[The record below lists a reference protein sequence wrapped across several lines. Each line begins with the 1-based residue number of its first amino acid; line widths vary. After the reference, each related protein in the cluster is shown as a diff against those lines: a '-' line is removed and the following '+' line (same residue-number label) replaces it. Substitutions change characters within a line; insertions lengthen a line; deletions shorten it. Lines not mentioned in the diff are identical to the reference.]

1 MKVSLYFSENFTCMV
16 KTSIKIPL
24 ALYFIFATVVIAYFF
39 PKEGKFRYQFNEGK
53 PWRYGLLT
61 ATSDFPIYKSE
72 AEVNAER
79 DSVLKKFIP
88 YYLLQGNV
96 EKDQLIEFEDEQK
109 DKLSDTQLVPYIKYI
124 RESLKKVYAKG
135 IVSNKAMQEA
145 QTSRNEIM
153 LVKDNI
159 ASPESIQNHFTPK
172 TAYEYIIDNSPS
184 TLNKQTL
191 QSFNLDKYILEN
203 ISFDPKMSDKVK
215 QELLQSVSPASGM
228 VQAGERIVDRGQ
240 IIDSHTFRV
249 LNSLKSVEEQRA
261 GSKQRDRL
269 MFLGQLSIV
278 IGLMLCFGFYLYL
291 FRPNYFYNKR
301 NLGFLLLTMVV
312 SCLLTGLTVSYNLF
326 NVYIIPYAIVPIVVR
341 IFFDSRTSIFTHTVA
356 MLICSIMVPFS
367 YEFLVLQLVTGM
379 VVIFSLKELSQRSH
393 LIRCTFFIFI
403 TYIIVYTSLVLYQD
417 ADIAKINW
425 KMFLYFGINFVLLM
439 FSYLLVYI
447 LEKSFGFISNIS
459 LVELS
464 NINNPILRKLSENA
478 PGTFQHSLHVSIL
491 ASEAAAKVGAN
502 AQLVR
507 TGALYHDIGKMEN
520 PTFFTENQ
528 INKINPHNNLS
539 YEQSAQ
545 IIINHVHDGV
555 KMAQKAGIP
564 QQVIDFIQTH
574 HGKSKTRYFYNSF
587 RNEFPDK
594 EINEELFT
602 YPGPNPFSK
611 ETAILMMADAVEAS
625 SRSLS
630 EYTEES
636 IQNLVNRIIDM
647 QIAEGLLNDTPLT
660 YRDVQDIKNVF
671 SEKLKTMYHTRISYP
686 ELKQR

>member
-594 EINEELFT
+594 EVNDELFT

>member
-79 DSVLKKFIP
+79 DSVLKKFVP

-96 EKDQLIEFEDEQK
+96 EKDQLAEFEDEQK
-109 DKLSDTQLVPYIKYI
+109 EKLTDNELVPYINYI
-124 RESLKKVYAKG
+124 RENLKKIYAKG

-145 QTSRNEIM
+145 ESSRNEIM

-159 ASPESIQNHFTPK
+159 ASPESILNHFTPK
-172 TAYEYIIDNSPS
+172 TAYEYIIDNCS
-184 TLNKQTL
+184 TSLNKQTL
-191 QSFNLDKYILEN
+191 QSFNLEKYILEN
-203 ISFDPKMSDKVK
+203 ITFDPKMSDKVR
-215 QELLQSVSPASGM
+215 QELLQSVSPANGM

-269 MFLGQLSIV
+269 MFLGQLLIV
-278 IGLMLCFGFYLYL
+278 VGLMFCFGFYLYL
-291 FRPNYFYNKR
+291 FRSNYFFNKR
-301 NLGFLLLTMVV
+301 NLGFLLLSMVV
-312 SCLLTGLTVSYNLF
+312 SCVLTGLTVSYNLF
-326 NVYIIPYAIVPIVVR
+326 NVYIIPYAILPIVVR
-341 IFFDSRTSIFTHTVA
+341 TFFDSRTAIFTHTVA
-356 MLICSIMVPFS
+356 MLVCSIMVPFS
-367 YEFLVLQLVTGM
+367 YEFLVMQLVAGM
-379 VVIFSLKELSQRSH
+379 IVIFSLKELSQRSH
-393 LIRCTFFIFI
+393 LIRSTFFIFL
-403 TYIIVYTSLVLYQD
+403 TYAIVYTSLVLYQD

-439 FSYLLVYI
+439 FSYVLVYI

-459 LVELS
+459 LIELS
-464 NINNPILRKLSENA
+464 NINNSILRKLSENA

-491 ASEAAAKVGAN
+491 AYEAAAKVGAN

-594 EINEELFT
+594 KINEELFT

-636 IQNLVNRIIDM
+636 IQNLVNRMIDM

-686 ELKQR
+686 ELKQK